1 MIKSTSEI
9 RKAFLDFFESNSHLV
24 MSSGGLVPAQD
35 PTLMFANAG
44 MVQFKNV
51 FIGEQKKP
59 APRVT
64 TVQKC
69 IRISGKHNDLEN
81 VGRTSRHHTFFEML
95 GNFSFGD
102 YFKRDACKFGW
113 QFLTEVLEF
122 PKEKLWIS
130 IFKGDEKAPRDAEA
144 FDIWTKEI
152 GVSPDR
158 ILEGDAKDNFWSM
171 GDTGPCGP
179 CSEIMYDRGD
189 AFGEASLENGER
201 FFEVWNLVFM
211 QYMVESPGAPMQKL
225 PAPCIDTGAGLER
238 IVSILQG
245 VDSNYDIDLFQPL
258 IAAAAQAAQKKYG
271 DDAEDD
277 VSMRVIADHARMA
290 AHLISEGIFPE
301 KTGREYVLRR
311 VMRRAIRHGHRLGIS
326 DLFFH
331 EVALKVVDEMK
342 GAYPELTERRELIEK
357 VCKQEEKQFRQTLSR
372 GLELLGNNQNWMK
385 GKDGQKIL
393 PGNIAF
399 DLSATYGFPLDLV
412 EVIGE
417 EEGFS
422 VDEAGYLKA
431 EEAHKAASGSGKIG
445 EEAASR
451 AHRQILEATGK
462 TEFVGYNFT
471 ECDAEVVG
479 LVVDGDV
486 VNIAAVDTRVDVIL
500 NRTPFYGESGGQVGD
515 TGSLSFEGG
524 EVAVQ
529 DTTKPLDG
537 LWVHTGK
544 VVSGTLKTGQ
554 KLTATVNRSRRAAIS
569 RHHTAT
575 HLLHYAIRTTLG
587 AHATQ
592 KGSRVSEESLRFDF
606 THFEAMTAAELE
618 QVERIVSTMIIEN
631 SAVHTDVTSYDDA
644 KKTGAMALFEENYGD
659 EVRLVSVG
667 EKSRELC
674 GGIHA
679 SRSGDLGAFHILS
692 ESGVAAG
699 VRRIEAVCGEAAFAY
714 TANQKK
720 TLQQVAAL
728 LKTNPQ
734 DLVSKVEKSIAREKE
749 LTREIDKLKRHLAK
763 GGVDLMAGVKEIGGI
778 KVLGTTLD
786 VGDPAAM
793 RDTADALR
801 QKLGSGVV
809 CLTGNNNGKAAIVIG
824 VTKDLTDRFHAGKLI
839 MEVAAIVGGKGG
851 GRPDLAQ
858 AGGPEIEK
866 VDEAS
871 KAIYHLIEKQ
881 VSL

>member
-1 MIKSTSEI
+1 
-9 RKAFLDFFESNSHLV
+9 
-24 MSSGGLVPAQD
+24 
-35 PTLMFANAG
+35 MFANAG

-102 YFKRDACKFGW
+102 YFKRDACRFGW
-113 QFLTEVLEF
+113 QFLTEVLGF

-179 CSEIMYDRGD
+179 CSEIMYDRGN

-211 QYMVESPGAPMQKL
+211 QYMVESPGAQMKKL

-258 IAAAAQAAQKKYG
+258 IAEAAQAAQKKYG
-271 DDAEDD
+271 NDAEDD

-331 EVALKVVDEMK
+331 RVALKVVDEMK
-342 GAYPELTERRELIEK
+342 GAYPELAERRELIEK

-393 PGNIAF
+393 PGSIAF

-431 EEAHKAASGSGKIG
+431 EEAHKAASGPGKIG

-451 AHRQILEATGK
+451 AHRQILEAAGR
-462 TEFVGYNFT
+462 TEFVGYDST

-479 LVVDGDV
+479 LVVDGDMA
-486 VNIAAVDTRVDVIL
+486 NTAAVGTRVDVIL

-515 TGSLSFEGG
+515 TGILSFEDG

-544 VVSGTLKTGQ
+544 VVRGTLRIGQ
-554 KLTATVNRSRRAAIS
+554 KLTAAVNRSRRAAIS

-618 QVERIVSTMIIEN
+618 QVERIVSEMIIEN
-631 SAVHTDVTSYDDA
+631 SDVRTDVTSYDDA

-667 EKSRELC
+667 DKSRELC

-714 TANQKK
+714 AANQKK
-720 TLQQVAAL
+720 TLHQVAAL
-728 LKTNPQ
+728 LKTTPQ

-749 LTREIDKLKRHLAK
+749 LTREIDKLKRHLA
-763 GGVDLMAGVKEIGGI
+763 GGSVDLMAGVKEIGGI
-778 KVLGTTLD
+778 KVLGTTLG
-786 VGDPAAM
+786 VGDPATM

-809 CLTGNNNGKAAIVIG
+809 CLTGNNNGKAAIVVG

-858 AGGPEIEK
+858 AGGPEVEK